1 MQSQAC
7 GFSAAEHDCNS
18 FWFWWLAISSA
29 LLPHHSISPQPSLVV
44 AMTWVIAMLNDA
56 IVAMGAWNGLKVEFT
71 TDQAYQPPPREL
83 RPPLRRSQ
91 APPAGCRSV
100 Y

>member
-1 MQSQAC
+1 
-7 GFSAAEHDCNS
+7 
-18 FWFWWLAISSA
+18 
-29 LLPHHSISPQPSLVV
+29 
-44 AMTWVIAMLNDA
+44 MLNDA

-100 Y
+100 YRWAVHASILPGSRF